1 VDGQI
6 DLFVLQAMNGSA
18 ALEEI
23 ARALL
28 ECFPDRFKSERKA
41 LEKVADL
48 SAKYS
53 EIERRATW
61 RPQP

>member
-6 DLFVLQAMNGSA
+6 DLFILQAMNGSA

-28 ECFPDRFKSERKA
+28 ARFPDRFKSAKKA
-41 LEKVADL
+41 MTRVADV
-48 SAKYS
+48 SEKYG
-53 EIERRATW
+53 ATY
-61 RPQP
+61 PSS